1 MQTEELSKQ
10 ELLSEIKNLRLDIE
24 ELKEEKADLEI
35 MLESIAEH
43 SSEVNNQ
50 LHDKNQEMVVYI
62 QNVQRLAAAISE
74 IENNSFELD
83 SVKEF
88 VNRED
93 ELGKMARFFI
103 KISSSPVAS

>member
-1 MQTEELSKQ
+1 MQTEELSQQ
-10 ELLSEIKNLRLDIE
+10 ELISQIKSLKIEIE

-62 QNVQRLAAAISE
+62 QNVQRIAAAISA
-74 IENNSFELD
+74 IENNSFEAD
-83 SVKEF
+83 SIKEF

-93 ELGKMARFFI
+93 ELGKMTRFCLS
-103 KISSSPVAS
+103 ISESK

>member
-10 ELLSEIKNLRLDIE
+10 ELLSQIKKLNIEIE
-24 ELKEEKADLEI
+24 ELQEEKADLEI

-62 QNVQRLAAAISE
+62 QNVQRIAAAISA
-74 IENNSFELD
+74 IENNSFKENTIEELT
-83 SVKEF
+83 S
-88 VNRED
+88 RED
-93 ELGKMARFFI
+93 ELGQMARFFI
-103 KISSSPVAS
+103 RISKQK

>member
-10 ELLSEIKNLRLDIE
+10 DLLSQIKKLSIDIE
-24 ELKEEKADLEI
+24 ELKEEKSDLEI

-62 QNVQRLAAAISE
+62 QNVQRIAAAISA
-74 IENNSFELD
+74 IENNSFEAD
-83 SVKEF
+83 SIQEF
-88 VNRED
+88 AHRED

-103 KISSSPVAS
+103 KISSGSK